1 MKNIYL
7 LIFTLLLSLNSK
19 GDQLVCLSKST
30 SEKASKIIN
39 QQELIL
45 LFCGCCDEEPQ
56 VVKVIS
62 TKIINDCNFEVV
74 VTYQTLEGLT
84 SSKSVD
90 LAYVWME
97 DPNDSNKGVTI
108 GQVLNLDHN
117 PCISFDEVKNKLEE
131 NIEKSIIR

>member
-1 MKNIYL
+1 MKNIYI
-7 LIFTLLLSLNSK
+7 LIFALFFSLNSK
-19 GDQLVCLSKST
+19 ADQLMCLSESIAKKS
-30 SEKASKIIN
+30 SQIIN
-39 QQELIL
+39 QQEFII
-45 LFCGCCDEEPQ
+45 LFCGCCDEDPQ
-56 VVKVIS
+56 VVKVIN
-62 TKIINDCNFEVV
+62 TKIIKDCNFEVV